1 VEEIFV
7 SHTHALLVSG
17 LSKLD
22 DTWQHCPNDQA
33 IMLFDS
39 ILLCICVYH
48 VCEYRAEVIICLR
61 KLILFFCLD
70 IGSVI
75 KHQLV
80 AHLALGIALRGV
92 LDALRKSID
101 SKVCLWLFSFSCIY
115 SPPLL
120 IYENS
125 TSDCMMV
132 ADVYVWYNSV
142 GAVYGASN

>member
-1 VEEIFV
+1 
-7 SHTHALLVSG
+7 
-17 LSKLD
+17 LD

-33 IMLFDS
+33 IMFFDPV
-39 ILLCICVYH
+39 LLCICVYH

-101 SKVCLWLFSFSCIY
+101 
-115 SPPLL
+115 
-120 IYENS
+120 
-125 TSDCMMV
+125 
-132 ADVYVWYNSV
+132 
-142 GAVYGASN
+142 